1 MQNESRFLGSY
12 YRVAFFGNLFE
23 ELSGQEFIYK
33 EPKLTRLGEISD
45 RLVVRIALC
54 IGGATGLMSAAI
66 FRICIKRSSAKVS
79 KCSC

>member
-45 RLVVRIALC
+45 RLVVRDHV
-54 IGGATGLMSAAI
+54 TG
-66 FRICIKRSSAKVS
+66 VQ
-79 KCSC
+79 